1 MAYGA
6 LARAMNKS
14 HFRITKT
21 EIMAKGWSSLSLLTV
36 DATMR
41 DGRKVEL
48 KREVADHGHGAA
60 ILPIDQKRG
69 TCLLVKQWRAGAA
82 FNGDEGFLIEACAGL
97 LDADDPVGCARRE
110 AFEELGTHVHEIR
123 HVCDAYSSPGAFSE
137 KISLFVGHY
146 KPQDRVNAGGGLLE
160 EGEDIEVLEMPID
173 QAYDMIA
180 TGGIT
185 DAKTII
191 LLQHVKLHNLK
202 T

>member
-36 DATMR
+36 AATMR

-60 ILPIDQKRG
+60 ILPIDKKRG
-69 TCLLVKQWRAGAA
+69 TCLLVRQWRAGAA